1 MPGRLNTPFHPAV
14 FTFPMA
20 LANAA
25 YLGIDRYSQFRDTEN
40 WTNGSE
46 ADKELIIRTVY
57 RQVLGNQYVMK
68 SERLEGPE
76 SLFKRGYLSVR
87 ELVRQVAKSGLYR
100 QKFFENCNAYRFIE
114 LNFKH
119 LLGRAPQN
127 KAEMLHHFTIL
138 QEQGF
143 DAEID
148 SYIDSAEYQE
158 RFGEE
163 VVPYLHGWDYS
174 VGQQGLQFSYM
185 LQLTRGAAGA
195 SVRGDI
201 LKTQSRLNPAIHAE
215 QPMAVVSPNAKGNV
229 FRKVTADG
237 ITRQGVGAG
246 EEGRTFRVEIT
257 GFNNYRLHKRS
268 NRVRFIPFNKLLEYQ
283 QQIQREG
290 GRIASITPVNRS
302 RTTST
307 HPLPI
312 AMKVS
317 AGSRGTGVNSDR
329 QVSIV
334 VTGVSNNDYSR
345 TADLVMN
352 VPFSR
357 MNETMRLVHSMGG
370 KITNVAVSGGA
381 GNASEAPA
389 PRKGGRKSKD

>member
-1 MPGRLNTPFHPAV
+1 MS
-14 FTFPMA
+14 

-25 YLGIDRYSQFRDTEN
+25 YLGIERYSLNRNRENWSNATEN
-40 WTNGSE
+40 
-46 ADKELIIRTVY
+46 DKEILIRAVY
-57 RQVLGNQYVMK
+57 RQVLGNQYVMS
-68 SERLEGPE
+68 SERLQGPE

-100 QKFFENCNAYRFIE
+100 AKFFESTNPYRFIE

-138 QEQGF
+138 QEQGY

-148 SYIDSAEYQE
+148 SYLDSAEYQQ

-163 VVPYLHGWDYS
+163 QVPYIHGWDYS
-174 VGQQGLQFSYM
+174 VGQQGLQFSYI

-195 SVRGDI
+195 SVRGDL
-201 LKTQSRLNPAIHAE
+201 LKNQSRLNPAVHSE
-215 QPMAVVSPNAKGNV
+215 SPMPVVSPNAKGNV
-229 FRKVTADG
+229 FRKVSSDG
-237 ITRQGVGAG
+237 LTRQGVGSG

-290 GRIASITPVNRS
+290 GRIASITPVN
-302 RTTST
+302 
-307 HPLPI
+307 
-312 AMKVS
+312 
-317 AGSRGTGVNSDR
+317 
-329 QVSIV
+329 
-334 VTGVSNNDYSR
+334 
-345 TADLVMN
+345 
-352 VPFSR
+352 
-357 MNETMRLVHSMGG
+357 
-370 KITNVAVSGGA
+370 
-381 GNASEAPA
+381 
-389 PRKGGRKSKD
+389 

>member
-1 MPGRLNTPFHPAV
+1 
-14 FTFPMA
+14 MA
-20 LANAA
+20 LVNAP
-25 YLGIDRYSQFRDTEN
+25 YLGLERFSNERNKEHWSNASDNDTS
-40 WTNGSE
+40 TILR
-46 ADKELIIRTVY
+46 AVY
-57 RQVLGNQYVMK
+57 QQVLGHQYVMK
-68 SERLEGPE
+68 SERLDGAE
-76 SLFKRGYLSVR
+76 SLFKNGYLSVR
-87 ELVRQVAKSGLYR
+87 ELVRTVAKSGLYR
-100 QKFFENCNAYRFIE
+100 SRFFENCNPYHFIE

-138 QEQGF
+138 QEQGY

-148 SYIDSAEYQE
+148 SYIDSSEYQE

-201 LKTQSRLNPAIHAE
+201 LKTQSRLNPSIHAE

-283 QQIQREG
+283 QQIHREG
-290 GRIASITPVNRS
+290 GRIASITPVN
-302 RTTST
+302 
-307 HPLPI
+307 
-312 AMKVS
+312 
-317 AGSRGTGVNSDR
+317 
-329 QVSIV
+329 
-334 VTGVSNNDYSR
+334 
-345 TADLVMN
+345 
-352 VPFSR
+352 
-357 MNETMRLVHSMGG
+357 
-370 KITNVAVSGGA
+370 
-381 GNASEAPA
+381 
-389 PRKGGRKSKD
+389 